1 MRRSAGARGPRL
13 TWLNSALVL
22 IALGAAGCS
31 ADGNTSSEHPGRTS
45 PSPETTASASAS
57 ASASPAK
64 GTPSPSASPTTVA
77 AKPSK
82 TPAPQQTRTASV
94 TSSRTGGADEADG
107 GANDSGSIPQNPNT
121 GPTPPPAP
129 PRPSPTPE
137 WSSAEWSPGDPVE
150 TVGAAQSLSAGCPR
164 ADRAADKRM
173 RRAPGTAQ
181 AVERLRVMNCGAC
194 SAGWLSA
201 RRVGVGRC

>member
-1 MRRSAGARGPRL
+1 MRNVRMTAGWCPGPDGRQRHGNRGAARPRCNRPTRIQPSPEKEGAMQRSAGVRGPRL

-31 ADGNTSSEHPGRTS
+31 ADGNTSSERPGRTT
-45 PSPETTASASAS
+45 PSPETSASASAS
-57 ASASPAK
+57 ASASTAK
-64 GTPSPSASPTTVA
+64 GTPSTSTSPTTGA

-82 TPAPQQTRTASV
+82 TPAPLQTRTSSV
-94 TSSRTGGADEADG
+94 TSSRTGGASESGG

-150 TVGAAQSLSAGCPR
+150 TVGAAPSLSAG
-164 ADRAADKRM
+164 
-173 RRAPGTAQ
+173 
-181 AVERLRVMNCGAC
+181 
-194 SAGWLSA
+194 
-201 RRVGVGRC
+201 

>member
-1 MRRSAGARGPRL
+1 MGTVGWFGPQCNRQTWLHPSREEEGAVQRSAGAGGPRL

-22 IALGAAGCS
+22 IALGAAGCW
-31 ADGNTSSEHPGRTS
+31 ADGNASSERPGRTT
-45 PSPETTASASAS
+45 PSSETSASAS
-57 ASASPAK
+57 PSPAK
-64 GTPSPSASPTTVA
+64 GTPSPSASPTTGA
-77 AKPSK
+77 AKLPK

-94 TSSRTGGADEADG
+94 TSSRTGGADEAGG

-150 TVGAAQSLSAGCPR
+150 TVGAAPSLSAG
-164 ADRAADKRM
+164 
-173 RRAPGTAQ
+173 
-181 AVERLRVMNCGAC
+181 
-194 SAGWLSA
+194 
-201 RRVGVGRC
+201 